1 MIEAGSGDIIRSHS
15 SINITVNLSL
25 IHQCNVQLYMLLPA
39 VKAAHHPPL
48 QYFWLILVKI
58 SIHGITSQFTKERQ
72 KIRRYARSRAWVKVA
87 TGKKISLQTCCH
99 GCGKEKVCEPK
110 KVDGSM
116 PQQPRTTRKN
126 IYDEDEV
133 GATTH

>member
-25 IHQCNVQLYMLLPA
+25 IHQCNVQLYTLLPA

-72 KIRRYARSRAWVKVA
+72 KIQHYARSHAWVKAA
-87 TGKKISLQTCCH
+87 TGQKISMQTCCH
-99 GCGKEKVCEPK
+99 GRGKEKLWKTK
-110 KVDGSM
+110 KVDRSA
-116 PQQPRTTRKN
+116 PVTWN
-126 IYDEDEV
+126 N
-133 GATTH
+133 